1 MRKRA
6 SFGTR
11 APIEPGRGPSM
22 PNAAG
27 ALSPQDNRCGGGL
40 SRKGCCVL
48 VFSALLFFFCFP
60 GLRSQSCFAR
70 HAVAATRRGEAGLPA
85 PPPLL
90 SQENSGAQLFSSSVS
105 QKFYEVAYEL
115 TSASSLEQADSE
127 DVRGP
132 QVEQTSASSVE
143 PAMVFLTA
151 AMKLDNNARDA
162 RSLLIKLACRNPEQ
176 PPFLFSQ
183 ESGGGSL
190 VYNLLMDYVDEAA
203 DVEVAKKAVV
213 YLLAHLNTREQREKL
228 LEQMLGTLGGKNV
241 VLGSELSTLLGLLKA
256 EKADLEAAEFY
267 LMQAY
272 KRNRYNKLAFVK
284 LAELKPERIGPAIY
298 LERLRLALREN
309 PSDIE
314 AALAF
319 AQNAEQLQL
328 YETAAAAY
336 EYCADLFAYLYPSE
350 ALPARIYLP
359 WAISSYNTQSATGW
373 SKCLEI
379 ARRIQRDGRFD
390 LRVEAIA
397 GKAATKIGNG
407 ELATQIFQAAEK
419 KAQQLLM
426 QASKAGAVREPPLH
440 ASESLDSSDSEQVS
454 TSRLAWFYCFV
465 LPFPDKAL
473 DWANRAYE
481 TEGNSPAAGAILAYA
496 LVMNNQ
502 TESAKP
508 IIDTLYPK
516 SLGSRRFGAGQ
527 IADLALAQIQLADG
541 QKDSAIETLKAAIIK
556 DPGSFA
562 AERAKEILAQQGEKY
577 TPPIDP
583 EAVLTMLESVFGS
596 ARGGL
601 VPVFI
606 SPEKIFSAQLN
617 IQGNEFPYGSE
628 IGGTVALIN
637 NSAEPFVISDDAL
650 FKGNIRIDADVSGD
664 LNRTIPNLFSTKIRT
679 ALLIEPG
686 RSILIPLR
694 LITGELRKTLLTYPQ
709 ASLDIEFT
717 LYLDPVT
724 TSLQKEGKITNRLTY
739 IEPTRVRIKRPG
751 IELTGKYIRG
761 QFNLISTGSAG
772 QKIKAAQLF
781 TGLLMEQNEMLNRK
795 PLYRFM
801 YADWMEP
808 LLRSALLH
816 ESGLLHKPA
825 NGEWV
830 VKVHTMAEMLSLP
843 LDYELISAVAK
854 NLNNTNWPVRM
865 MAVYLLSKTAD
876 RNFDKVLDW
885 TAKNDSSELVRD
897 MAIALGR

>member
-1 MRKRA
+1 MEKQMRKIA
-6 SFGTR
+6 SFLDFGELCR
-11 APIEPGRGPSM
+11 
-22 PNAAG
+22 
-27 ALSPQDNRCGGGL
+27 
-40 SRKGCCVL
+40 V
-48 VFSALLFFFCFP
+48 VFWALLFLCCSTSAQAQP
-60 GLRSQSCFAR
+60 DSRYSILD
-70 HAVAATRRGEAGLPA
+70 TRGSSRTDPPTTGFDRNPA
-85 PPPLL
+85 LL
-90 SQENSGAQLFSSSVS
+90 GRASSIEDQKLFSSSVS
-105 QKFYEVAYEL
+105 QKFYEIAYEL
-115 TSASSLEQADSE
+115 TSASPVPSRTGGASSRLGDARRSPAAEPAHSE
-127 DVRGP
+127 DVNGP
-132 QVEQTSASSVE
+132 QLDQAI
-143 PAMVFLTA
+143 VFLTA

-162 RSLLIKLACRNPEQ
+162 RALLIKLACRDPEQ
-176 PPFLFSQ
+176 PPAFLRKQ
-183 ESGGGSL
+183 EGGNL
-190 VYNLLMDYVDEAA
+190 MYNLLMDYVDESA
-203 DVEVAKKAVV
+203 DVEIAKKAVV

-241 VLGSELSTLLGLLKA
+241 ILGSELSTLLGLLKA
-256 EKADLEAAEFY
+256 EKADSEAAEFY

-272 KRNRYNKLAFVK
+272 KRNRYNKLAFAK

-314 AALAF
+314 AALTF
-319 AQNAEQLQL
+319 AQQAEQLQL
-328 YETAAAAY
+328 YETADGVY
-336 EYCADLFAYLYPSE
+336 EYCADLFTYLYPSE

-359 WAISSYNTQSATGW
+359 WAISSYNTQQNQ
-373 SKCLEI
+373 SKCLQI
-379 ARRIQRDGRFD
+379 AQRVQREGRFD
-390 LRVEAIA
+390 LRLEAIA

-426 QASKAGAVREPPLH
+426 QASKVGAVRD
-440 ASESLDSSDSEQVS
+440 ASETLDNSDSEQVS
-454 TSRLAWFYCFV
+454 TMQLAWFYCFV
-465 LPFPDKAL
+465 LPFPNKAL

-481 TEGNSPAAGAILAYA
+481 TERNSPSAAAILAYA

-502 TESAKP
+502 MEWVKP
-508 IIDTLYPK
+508 LINNSQP
-516 SLGSRRFGAGQ
+516 SQ
-527 IADLALAQIQLADG
+527 IADLTLAQIQLAEG

-556 DPGSFA
+556 DPGAFA

-583 EAVLTMLESVFGS
+583 NAVLTMLENVFG
-596 ARGGL
+596 RTL

-606 SPEKIFSAQLN
+606 PPEKIFSVQLN
-617 IQGNEFPYGSE
+617 IKGNEFPYGSE
-628 IGGTVALIN
+628 FGGNVTIIN

-664 LNRTIPNLFSTKIRT
+664 LNKTIPNLVSAKIRT

-694 LITGELRKTLLTYPQ
+694 LITGELRKTLLNYPQ

-724 TSLQKEGKITNRLTY
+724 TDEGKITNRLTY
-739 IEPTRVRIKRPG
+739 LEPITVRIKRPG
-751 IELTGKYIRG
+751 IELTGKYIRSR
-761 QFNLISTGSAG
+761 FNLISKGSVG
-772 QKIKAAQLF
+772 QKIQTAQLF
-781 TGLLMEQNEMLNRK
+781 TGLLIEQNEMLKRK
-795 PLYRFM
+795 PLYRFKS
-801 YADWMEP
+801 ADWMEP

-816 ESGLLHKPA
+816 ESGLLHNPA
-825 NGEWV
+825 NGQWV

-865 MAVYLLSKTAD
+865 MAVYLLSKNAD
-876 RNFDKVLDW
+876 RSFDKVLDW

-897 MAIALGR
+897 MAIALSR

>member
-1 MRKRA
+1 MHKRA
-6 SFGTR
+6 SFLDFGK
-11 APIEPGRGPSM
+11 
-22 PNAAG
+22 
-27 ALSPQDNRCGGGL
+27 L
-40 SRKGCCVL
+40 SRV
-48 VFSALLFFFCFP
+48 VFSTLLFFCCFLT
-60 GLRSQSCFAR
+60 G
-70 HAVAATRRGEAGLPA
+70 
-85 PPPLL
+85 PPFLL
-90 SQENSGAQLFSSSVS
+90 SQENAKSQVFSSSVS
-105 QKFYEVAYEL
+105 QKFYEIAYEL
-115 TSASSLEQADSE
+115 TSASSRLGEARRS
-127 DVRGP
+127 
-132 QVEQTSASSVE
+132 
-143 PAMVFLTA
+143 PAVKPAIVFLTA
-151 AMKLDNNARDA
+151 AMKLDKNAGDA
-162 RSLLIKLACRNPEQ
+162 RSLLIKLACQDPER
-176 PPFLFSQ
+176 PSSLLSQ
-183 ESGGGSL
+183 ESRGGNL
-190 VYNLLMDYVDEAA
+190 VYNLLMDYVDESA
-203 DVEVAKKAVV
+203 DVEVAKKAVI

-228 LEQMLGTLGGKNV
+228 LEQMLGTLGGKNAV
-241 VLGSELSTLLGLLKA
+241 FGSELSTLLGLLKA
-256 EKADLEAAEFY
+256 EAYSAEAASAAKAGKADLEAAEFY

-272 KRNRYNKLAFVK
+272 QRNRYNKLAFTK

-319 AQNAEQLQL
+319 AQQAEQLQL
-328 YETAAAAY
+328 YETAAGVY
-336 EYCADLFAYLYPSE
+336 EYCADLFTYLYPSE

-359 WAISSYNTQSATGW
+359 WAISSYNTQRNQ

-379 ARRIQRDGRFD
+379 AQRIQRERRFD

-426 QASKAGAVREPPLH
+426 QASKVETLRDS
-440 ASESLDSSDSEQVS
+440 SETLDSSDSEQVS
-454 TSRLAWFYCFV
+454 TMQLAWFYCFV

-481 TEGNSPAAGAILAYA
+481 TERNSPSAGAILAYA

-502 TESAKP
+502 TEWAKP
-508 IIDTLYPK
+508 LINNSQP
-516 SLGSRRFGAGQ
+516 SQ
-527 IADLALAQIQLADG
+527 IADLTLAQIQLADG
-541 QKDSAIETLKAAIIK
+541 QKDSAIETLKTAIIK

-562 AERAKEILAQQGEKY
+562 AERAREILAQQGETY
-577 TPPIDP
+577 TPPID
-583 EAVLTMLESVFGS
+583 ANALLTTLEHAFG
-596 ARGGL
+596 RTL

-606 SPEKIFSAQLN
+606 PPEKMFSVQLN
-617 IQGNEFPYGSE
+617 IRGDPARREPSNEFPYGSE
-628 IGGTVALIN
+628 FGGNVAIIN

-664 LNRTIPNLFSTKIRT
+664 LNRTIPNLVSTKIRT

-739 IEPTRVRIKRPG
+739 LEPIRMRIKRPG
-751 IELTGKYIRG
+751 IELTGNYIRSRL
-761 QFNLISTGSAG
+761 NLISKGSVG
-772 QKIKAAQLF
+772 QKTKTAQLF
-781 TGLLMEQNEMLNRK
+781 TGLLKEQNEMLKRK
-795 PLYRFM
+795 PLYRYM

-808 LLRSALLH
+808 LLSSAL
-816 ESGLLHKPA
+816 SGLLHNPA
-825 NGEWV
+825 NGQWG

-854 NLNNTNWPVRM
+854 NLNDTNWPVRM
-865 MAVYLLSKTAD
+865 MAVYLLSRIAD
-876 RNFDKVLDW
+876 RSFDKVLDW

>member
-1 MRKRA
+1 MRKIA
-6 SFGTR
+6 SFLDFGELCR
-11 APIEPGRGPSM
+11 
-22 PNAAG
+22 
-27 ALSPQDNRCGGGL
+27 
-40 SRKGCCVL
+40 V
-48 VFSALLFFFCFP
+48 VFLALLFFFCSTSAQAQP
-60 GLRSQSCFAR
+60 DSRYSILD
-70 HAVAATRRGEAGLPA
+70 TRGSSRTDPPTAGFDRNPA
-85 PPPLL
+85 LL
-90 SQENSGAQLFSSSVS
+90 GRASSIEDQKLFSSSVS
-105 QKFYEVAYEL
+105 QKFYEIAYEL
-115 TSASSLEQADSE
+115 TSASSRLGEARRSPAAEPAHSE
-127 DVRGP
+127 DVNGP
-132 QVEQTSASSVE
+132 QLDQAI
-143 PAMVFLTA
+143 VFLTA
-151 AMKLDNNARDA
+151 AMKLDNNARDV
-162 RSLLIKLACRNPEQ
+162 RPLLIKLACREPEKDH
-176 PPFLFSQ
+176 SA
-183 ESGGGSL
+183 L
-190 VYNLLMDYVDEAA
+190 VYNLLMDYVDESA
-203 DVEVAKKAVV
+203 DVEIAKKAVV

-228 LEQMLGTLGGKNV
+228 LEQMLGALGGKNV
-241 VLGSELSTLLGLLKA
+241 ILGSELSTLLGLLKA

-272 KRNRYNKLAFVK
+272 KRNRYNKLAFAK

-314 AALAF
+314 AALTF
-319 AQNAEQLQL
+319 AQQAEQLQL
-328 YETAAAAY
+328 YETAAGVY
-336 EYCADLFAYLYPSE
+336 EYCADLFTYLYPSE

-359 WAISSYNTQSATGW
+359 WAISSYNTQQNQ
-373 SKCLEI
+373 SKCLQI
-379 ARRIQRDGRFD
+379 AQRIQREGRFD

-426 QASKAGAVREPPLH
+426 QASKVGTLRDS
-440 ASESLDSSDSEQVS
+440 SETLDNSDSEQVS
-454 TSRLAWFYCFV
+454 TMQLAWFYCFV
-465 LPFPDKAL
+465 LPFPNKAL

-481 TEGNSPAAGAILAYA
+481 TERNSPAAAAILAYA
-496 LVMNNQ
+496 LMMNNQ
-502 TESAKP
+502 TEWAKP
-508 IIDTLYPK
+508 LINN
-516 SLGSRRFGAGQ
+516 SQRSQ
-527 IADLALAQIQLADG
+527 IADLTLAQIQLADG

-583 EAVLTMLESVFGS
+583 NAILTMLENVFG
-596 ARGGL
+596 RTL
-601 VPVFI
+601 VPVFTP
-606 SPEKIFSAQLN
+606 PEKIFSVQLN

-628 IGGTVALIN
+628 FGGNITIIN

-664 LNRTIPNLFSTKIRT
+664 LNKTIPNLVSAKIRT
-679 ALLIEPG
+679 ALLIEPD

-724 TSLQKEGKITNRLTY
+724 TSLQKEAKITNRLTY
-739 IEPTRVRIKRPG
+739 LEPIRVRIKRPG
-751 IELTGKYIRG
+751 IALTGQYIRSR
-761 QFNLISTGSAG
+761 FNLISKGSVG
-772 QKIKAAQLF
+772 QKIKTAQLF
-781 TGLLMEQNEMLNRK
+781 TGLLIEQNEMLKRK
-795 PLYRFM
+795 PLYRFKF
-801 YADWMEP
+801 ADWMEP

-816 ESGLLHKPA
+816 ESGLLHNPA
-825 NGEWV
+825 NGQWV

-865 MAVYLLSKTAD
+865 MAVYLLSKNAD
-876 RNFDKVLDW
+876 RNFDKVMDW
-885 TAKNDSSELVRD
+885 TAKNDSSKLVRD